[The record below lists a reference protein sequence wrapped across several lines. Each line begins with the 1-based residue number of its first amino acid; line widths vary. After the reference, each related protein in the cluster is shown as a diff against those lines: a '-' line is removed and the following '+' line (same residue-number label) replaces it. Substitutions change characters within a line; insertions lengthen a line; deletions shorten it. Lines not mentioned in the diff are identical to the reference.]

1 MKKATILAVLVATFT
16 VVACSGDETEPVE
29 ETGSPAAAQEQG
41 CDSPVE
47 TATIQIADFAF
58 DPNCIELPAGTDTLA
73 IENSDDTDHTFTIA
87 EADLNAEIGPGE
99 DVGVDVAAIND
110 GVWAFRCSIH
120 PQMTGFLTRR

>member
-1 MKKATILAVLVATFT
+1 MRKTSIVVTLVALFALT
-16 VVACSGDETEPVE
+16 ACSGDAAEPVE
-29 ETGSPAAAQEQG
+29 DSGSPAPAEQG

-73 IENSDDTDHTFTIA
+73 IENTDDTDHTFTIA
-87 EADLNAEIGPGE
+87 EANLNAEIGPGE
-99 DVGVDVAAIND
+99 NVGVDVAAIND

-120 PQMTGFLTRR
+120 PQMTGVLTRH

>member
-1 MKKATILAVLVATFT
+1 MKKATILAVLVAVFT

-29 ETGSPAAAQEQG
+29 ETDSSAAAEQQG

-47 TATIQIADFAF
+47 TATIQIADLVF
-58 DPNCIELPAGTDTLA
+58 DPSCIELPAGTDTLA
-73 IENSDDTDHTFTIA
+73 IENTDDTDHTFTIA
-87 EADLNAEIGPGE
+87 EINLNTEIGPGA

-120 PQMTGFLTRR
+120 PQMTGFLTRH